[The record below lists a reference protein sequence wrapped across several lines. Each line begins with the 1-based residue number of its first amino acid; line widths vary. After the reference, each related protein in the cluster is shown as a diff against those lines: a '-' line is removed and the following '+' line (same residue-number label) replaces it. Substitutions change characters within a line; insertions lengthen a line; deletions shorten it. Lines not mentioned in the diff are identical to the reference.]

1 MWYDA
6 FINIH
11 LYTFTF
17 PEVNV
22 MLSDTC
28 LQGVLLISFHGWN
41 TNWVIRERER
51 EKWLVHVCSELPTAI
66 SHAALK
72 NCLNFVIKLTEFET
86 TDFVSYQ
93 NKQSPKLIVII
104 GW

>member
-1 MWYDA
+1 M
-6 FINIH
+6 IGSH
-11 LYTFTF
+11 
-17 PEVNV
+17 
-22 MLSDTC
+22 
-28 LQGVLLISFHGWN
+28 VLWAAY
-41 TNWVIRERER
+41 
-51 EKWLVHVCSELPTAI
+51 TAI

-72 NCLNFVIKLTEFET
+72 NSLNLVIKLKEFET